1 MPIKSCYTENSRKKK
16 RQRKRPARPPRES
29 GTCAKGVWD
38 VQNEKGRGDRGM
50 GLQHMKKMLRRLQGA
65 RFFTLF
71 NFHDE
76 LAKGRSCVL
85 LHNALQGA
93 ISWLSTGLFY
103 TSFLMTNG
111 INIVNIGILTFVP
124 YIANCFSIFSPSI
137 LERFVKRRWVLAGGR
152 VAYDTIILLGI
163 TLMPVFVKDP
173 TAKMVL
179 FVGLTFLANII
190 NALFSSGY
198 SVWHVNFIPEPVR
211 AEFFSINTTVTS
223 FIGCGA
229 ALLSSVVADA
239 LAGSPYED
247 TIIVVFRYIAF
258 ALAMLDVVLLTL
270 PKEYPYKKSKELPR
284 LRHIV
289 TKPFRHKKFVLTM
302 AMVFA
307 WTFFINVPL
316 SSLNYYLINDVGV
329 TYSFIYII
337 NMFYPFFLLFF
348 MPIWRKFLNRRGWFI
363 TFAVGGMLHCPT
375 NLLYSC
381 VTAANYGWLIPV
393 VRLTQHFLG
402 VGTNVAY
409 ANMLYIN
416 LPDSDQTNYVAFHT
430 LVVNIAAFLGM
441 MVGTGF
447 VAANPDILVR
457 VGSLGFTNVQML
469 LWVEAL
475 GELLVPMM
483 ILLLLKKLTPEKAL
497 A

>member
-1 MPIKSCYTENSRKKK
+1 MKLLK
-16 RQRKRPARPPRES
+16 RLHSA
-29 GTCAKGVWD
+29 
-38 VQNEKGRGDRGM
+38 
-50 GLQHMKKMLRRLQGA
+50 H
-65 RFFTLF
+65 FFTLF

-76 LAKGRSCVL
+76 YAKGRSCLL
-85 LHNALQGA
+85 LHNALLSA

-103 TSFLMTNG
+103 TSFLMANG
-111 INIVNIGILTFVP
+111 INIVNIGILTFLP
-124 YIANCFSIFSPSI
+124 YIASCFSIFSPSI
-137 LERFVKRRWVLAGGR
+137 LERFARRRWILAGGR
-152 VAYDTIILLGI
+152 LAYDLIILLGI
-163 TLMPVFVKDP
+163 TIMPLLVSDP
-173 TAKMVL
+173 TTKMVL
-179 FVGLTFLANII
+179 FVVLTFTANII

-198 SVWHVNFIPEPVR
+198 MVWHVNFIPESVR

-239 LAGSPYED
+239 LAGSAYED
-247 TIIVVFRYIAF
+247 TVIVIFRYVAL
-258 ALAMLDVVLLTL
+258 ALAMLDLVILSL

-289 TKPFRHKKFVLTM
+289 TKPFRHKKFALTM

-307 WTFFINVPL
+307 WTFFINVPM

-337 NMFYPFFLLFF
+337 NMFYPFFLLIF
-348 MPIWRKFLNRRGWFI
+348 MPVWKKFLNRKGWFI
-363 TFAVGGMLHCPT
+363 TFAVGGLLHCPT

-381 VTAANYGWLIPV
+381 VTAANYGWLIPI

-430 LVVNIAAFLGM
+430 LVVNIASFLGM
-441 MVGTGF
+441 MAGTGF

-457 VGSLGFTNVQML
+457 VFGTGFTNVQIL

-475 GELLVPMM
+475 GELLVPLAVLK
-483 ILLLLKKLTPEKAL
+483 LLPQLTPDPVQA
-497 A
+497 